1 MLVCDS
7 EQRAGLSCVCVS
19 PSLMCCHKE
28 ACVLSL
34 AESWPVKGSGITWPP
49 KMKSV
54 SLTITIL
61 IGWTLWMQ
69 FNNFFL
75 TFCTNSLHVAWWFLN
90 FIPCIAFPLPFHC
103 VACDF
108 SFLLLH
114 PQPHNQQRKAWVH
127 FLSDWWERLIT
138 MSHPYVA
145 TFITLH
151 SFSGGLN
158 FLARV
163 WQMVMSCVNY
173 RNTIV
178 FLGPEDLKN
187 CIKYIWCNLASAKLP
202 DVLEQDIRFLLP
214 NTICDLE
221 ENSFLINKI

>member
-7 EQRAGLSCVCVS
+7 DQRAGLSSVCVY
-19 PSLMCCHKE
+19 E

-34 AESWPVKGSGITWPP
+34 AESWPVKGSEMTWTP

-54 SLTITIL
+54 SLTL
-61 IGWTLWMQ
+61 MLLRDWRLWIQ

-75 TFCTNSLHVAWWFLN
+75 TFCTNSLHLAWWFVN
-90 FIPCIAFPLPFHC
+90 FLPCIAFPLPFHC
-103 VACDF
+103 VARGL

-145 TFITLH
+145 TFITI
-151 SFSGGLN
+151 SSGGLN
-158 FLARV
+158 LLVRV
-163 WQMVMSCVNY
+163 WQISCVNY

-187 CIKYIWCNLASAKLP
+187 CIQYIWCNLASAKLP
-202 DVLEQDIRFLLP
+202 DALEQRVQFYSQTLFV
-214 NTICDLE
+214 TKTW
-221 ENSFLINKI
+221 SMVWSKIVF